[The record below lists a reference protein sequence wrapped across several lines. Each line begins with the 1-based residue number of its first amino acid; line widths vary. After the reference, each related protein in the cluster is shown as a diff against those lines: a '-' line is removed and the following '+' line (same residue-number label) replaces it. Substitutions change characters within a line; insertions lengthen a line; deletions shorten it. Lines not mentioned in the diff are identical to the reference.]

1 MNLITISYVFS
12 GTLLSAISFAKG
24 LTFHTTT
31 RMQMN
36 ISSRRDFFSKGILPT
51 TLGLITAGIIQPI
64 QNVHERV
71 FHEEACTRNFRLN
84 PGQTDC
90 SCSGCA
96 SKLYQIQ
103 FRVPEAQAFDR
114 DVGADGSRS
123 PETAAMN
130 IQVRIHKLRK
140 HSNKRYLTNFLSTI
154 LRQAKKTNAR
164 LEKEGFKLDTR
175 EEEHARLASAMA
187 SFSYES
193 ANSNIKNGGKKVV
206 NRSTSK
212 STENHS
218 YTR

>member
-1 MNLITISYVFS
+1 
-12 GTLLSAISFAKG
+12 
-24 LTFHTTT
+24 
-31 RMQMN
+31 MQMN

-51 TLGLITAGIIQPI
+51 TLGSITAGIIQPM
-64 QNVHERV
+64 QTVHERV
-71 FHEEACTRNFRLN
+71 FHEEACTRNLRLN

-130 IQVRIHKLRK
+130 I
-140 HSNKRYLTNFLSTI
+140 
-154 LRQAKKTNAR
+154 QAKKTNAR

>member
-1 MNLITISYVFS
+1 
-12 GTLLSAISFAKG
+12 
-24 LTFHTTT
+24 
-31 RMQMN
+31 MQMN

-51 TLGLITAGIIQPI
+51 TLGLITAGIIQPM
-64 QNVHERV
+64 QTVHERV

-130 IQVRIHKLRK
+130 IQ
-140 HSNKRYLTNFLSTI
+140 
-154 LRQAKKTNAR
+154 AKKTNAR